1 MRANRGRSVSVGAR
15 FVAVGL
21 AASMFAG
28 LVQVAQADTKTE
40 LAQARS
46 RLSQLERQ
54 IAAQH
59 DRLKS
64 LQQQTAAQRAKLDA
78 LQAELDRLAARV
90 DEAQSR
96 LAETQ
101 RAIAAVQSQLD
112 RARAEHARLKSRLDL
127 RARLNYERGPGGTLL
142 LILGSA
148 TVGELSDRLQFMDQL
163 SQSDAD
169 LANEVQDRAN
179 ELTARRAELRSLEA
193 RQAAQLR
200 QLQAAERRL
209 AATFAEQQKVYDALT
224 AQAAKAAKIEH
235 QLASSEAEVTSLVHR
250 LHKKLKAEELAAARA
265 AARRAAAERRRANAA
280 RNAADPS
287 RGGGTP
293 SPGTS
298 GPGPFVTCP
307 VHGPHAYSDSFG
319 APRYGGGYHPHAGND
334 IMAPRGT
341 PVVAPFAGRLAL
353 DYNTLGGNAFLL
365 YGSAGYAYG
374 AHLDR
379 YARSSGSVSAGTLLG
394 YVGDTGDA
402 RGGPTH
408 LHFEWHP
415 NAIPAH
421 PYRSVYGY
429 TVINGAIDPYP
440 YLNRV
445 C

>member
-1 MRANRGRSVSVGAR
+1 MRANRGRSLSITVRFATVG
-15 FVAVGL
+15 FVALMLG
-21 AASMFAG
+21 AS
-28 LVQVAQADTKTE
+28 LQVAQADTKTE

-46 RLSQLERQ
+46 RLAQLERH

-59 DRLKS
+59 DRLQS
-64 LQQQTAAQRAKLDA
+64 LERRTGAQRAKLDA
-78 LQAELDRLAARV
+78 LQKQLDRLAARV
-90 DEAQSR
+90 DQAQSR

-101 RAIAAVQSQLD
+101 RAIAGVQAQLN
-112 RARAEHARLKSRLDL
+112 RARAEHTRLKRRLDL

-148 TVGELSDRLQFMDQL
+148 TVGQLSDRLQFMDQL
-163 SQSDAD
+163 SQSDTD
-169 LANEVQDRAN
+169 LANQVQDRAN
-179 ELTARRAELRSLEA
+179 QLRARREELRSLEA

-200 QLQAAERRL
+200 QLQAAERQL
-209 AATFAEQQKVYDALT
+209 AATFTRQQKVYDALAAQS
-224 AQAAKAAKIEH
+224 AQAAKIEQ
-235 QLASSEAEVTSLVHR
+235 QLANSESEVTSLVHR

-287 RGGGTP
+287 GGGGS
-293 SPGTS
+293 SPRPS
-298 GPGPFVTCP
+298 GPGPLVTCP

-319 APRYGGGYHPHAGND
+319 APRYGGGYHPHAGVD
-334 IMAPRGT
+334 LMAPRGT
-341 PVVAPFAGRLAL
+341 PVVAPFPGRFTL

-365 YGSAGYAYG
+365 YGSAGYSYG

-379 YARSSGSVSAGTLLG
+379 YARSSGSVSAGTVLG

-415 NAIPAH
+415 RVIPAH
-421 PYRSVYGY
+421 PYRSAYGY

-440 YLNRV
+440 YLNQV